1 MNVFSYLNQQHIK
14 KQKLSE
20 VEVVYGCINHDSQEQ
35 LEIGELGLD
44 IWRQQMIVN
53 VGDALVAQLLEG
65 IRNDRLNTA
74 QRSDMEHIIKG
85 TIQSFV
91 CVQEYK
97 KKGSLQLYQQT
108 FETPLLQDSG
118 EFYKL
123 EANRLL
129 QVIG

>member
-1 MNVFSYLNQQHIK
+1 
-14 KQKLSE
+14 
-20 VEVVYGCINHDSQEQ
+20 
-35 LEIGELGLD
+35 
-44 IWRQQMIVN
+44 MIEN

-65 IRNDRLNTA
+65 IRNDRLNTN
-74 QRSDMEHIIKG
+74 QRTDMEHIIKG
-85 TIQSFV
+85 AIQSFV

-108 FETPLLQDSG
+108 FESPLLQDSG

-129 QVIG
+129 QVGSQQINVNKHTRKMYAGHGKHANKCSDAA